1 MLLFFL
7 IITVFI
13 YCTSLLFFII
23 STTRDYSAILSNRGE
38 SEYLVR
44 ILFVFSILGTAL
56 VVRSKVT

>member
-1 MLLFFL
+1 MLFFK

-23 STTRDYSAILSNRGE
+23 STIRDCSAILSDRGE
-38 SEYLVR
+38 SAYLVR
-44 ILFVFSILGTAL
+44 ILFIFSILGTAL